1 MKTKITMMTF
11 IKIPFC
17 SGPSSW
23 RILCRTHMWAG
34 RSGSQTPGKAEKW
47 EWFKYWWKVRVIQIL
62 MKSENIDWYHPY
74 LLWKVN
80 TGRKRQEEIKS
91 ESESEYKKV
100 KVLLQRA
107 WKEKRTVW
115 RMGEMT
121 KGGKEVWDGLWVGD
135 DYRGWGVCG
144 GKWSTE
150 RGKVMKQDAEED
162 TI

>member
-1 MKTKITMMTF
+1 
-11 IKIPFC
+11 
-17 SGPSSW
+17 
-23 RILCRTHMWAG
+23 
-34 RSGSQTPGKAEKW
+34 
-47 EWFKYWWKVRVIQIL
+47 

-91 ESESEYKKV
+91 EHKKV

-121 KGGKEVWDGLWVGD
+121 KGGKEVWDDLWVGD
-135 DYRGWGVCG
+135 DYRDWGVRGEMIDGKGKSDETRCWRGHYSGIEMIKFFCQWTRGWSLSSWWNCSQEWCCG
-144 GKWSTE
+144 TRCGLWMFIRSEVWTLSPQSV
-150 RGKVMKQDAEED
+150 RHTDARNWG
-162 TI
+162 